1 MITLTRTQ
9 LDFLLR
15 ACNLSEAVVQYD
27 CPNEE
32 FKRAYKVSK
41 SNHRK
46 EINNLYSNLLK
57 TKL

>member
-1 MITLTRTQ
+1 MVTLTKIQ

-27 CPNEE
+27 CTNEE
-32 FKRAYKVSK
+32 FKKVHKTCK

-46 EINNLYSNLLK
+46 EIDKLYSKLLK
-57 TKL
+57 L